1 MNFATF
7 AEKSTMVLRVL
18 QLALAAGVLCAG
30 TASAEVARSWMS
42 YDGTAVD
49 ADDGRVLYRESHFVA
64 LEGERVAER
73 LVLYRCADGTPFAR
87 KRVAPLFDS
96 PWLPEFDMTD
106 ARLGYREGL
115 AANGESVQVFVQEAG
130 EKSVERETLAE
141 VPPDLVGDAG
151 FDSFVR
157 DNWEKLVAGETL
169 RFNFLVPSRLGYL
182 AFKVRQIGEER
193 IGDRPVRVF
202 RLALGG
208 LIGLIVSGIDVAYDA
223 ESRILMRFEGLS
235 NIRDIDGEN
244 HVARIDFPA
253 DARRDEPGPAALEA
267 ARTVTLATACA
278 M

>member
-1 MNFATF
+1 MFGEGT
-7 AEKSTMVLRVL
+7 TMIMRVL
-18 QLALAAGVLCAG
+18 QVALAAGILCAA
-30 TASAEVARSWMS
+30 TASADSTPAARSWMS

-49 ADDGRVLYRESHFVA
+49 ADDGRVLYHESHFVA

-106 ARLGYREGL
+106 ARLGYREGVD
-115 AANGESVQVFVQEAG
+115 ADGTSVQVFVQEAA
-130 EKSVERETLAE
+130 EKSMERETLRE

-157 DNWEKLVAGETL
+157 DHWEQLVAGETL

-208 LIGLIVSGIDVAYDA
+208 LLGLVVSGIDVAYDS

-235 NIRDIDGEN
+235 NVRDAEGDN
-244 HVARIDFPA
+244 YVARIDFPA
-253 DARRDEPGPAALEA
+253 DARRSEPGPDALEA
-267 ARTVTLATACA
+267 ARSVTLATACA

>member
-1 MNFATF
+1 MA
-7 AEKSTMVLRVL
+7 MRIW
-18 QLALAAGVLCAG
+18 LALLAVGVLWS
-30 TASAEVARSWMS
+30 SAAIGDAIPSTRSWIS

-64 LEGERVAER
+64 LDGDRVSER

-87 KRVAPLFDS
+87 KRVAPLFES

-106 ARLGYREGL
+106 ARLGYREGVDADGSSL
-115 AANGESVQVFVQEAG
+115 QVFVQEPGAA
-130 EKSVERETLAE
+130 SLERETLAE
-141 VPPDLVGDAG
+141 VPADLVGDAG

-169 RFNFLVPSRLGYL
+169 RFHFLVPSRLGYL

-208 LIGLIVSGIDVAYDA
+208 LLGLIASGIDVAYDA
-223 ESRILMRFEGLS
+223 DSRVLMRFQGLT
-235 NIRDIDGEN
+235 NVRDADGDN
-244 HVARIDFPA
+244 YVARIDFPA
-253 DARRDEPGPAALEA
+253 AARRSEAGPEALEA
-267 ARTVTLATACA
+267 ARSVTLATACA